1 MPEAFNE
8 VSNDTDVPFSGEKFI
23 KKIKIDETAL
33 TGKFIKIPDL
43 MSHDFIMKHK
53 NTLDTREFRNY
64 IMHCA
69 RTIK

>member
-43 MSHDFIMKHK
+43 MSHDFIYEAQEYLRHP
-53 NTLDTREFRNY
+53 R
-64 IMHCA
+64 I
-69 RTIK
+69 